1 MNIQHEKTDALNG
14 VIRVKLSPDDFRP
27 KYEAALKNYA
37 KRANIKGFRPG
48 HVPMPMVKKL
58 YGKALLA
65 EEVNRLL
72 NDSLYQYITDNHLE
86 ILGNPLPKDNE
97 TPQDL
102 SEDKDMEFAYEI
114 GISPA
119 IDLNL
124 AKEKVVYN
132 KLKVDDEL
140 VSKQI
145 DDLTRRYGKLVNAE
159 VSNETDMLF
168 GQFEEL
174 ENGQV
179 KEGGITNS
187 ATVSIEF
194 LHEDELKKKLS
205 GLKPGDSLELDP
217 RKVSHSTQDMASML
231 GIDPSMV
238 PSVGRSFKFT
248 VTEIK
253 RVEPAELNAELFDK
267 LFGEGVITDE
277 AGLRARVTSDLE
289 NMFAFD
295 SDRIF
300 MKDVTNHLLEN
311 LTIELPDA
319 FLKRWIMAT
328 NEKPIEEAQL
338 NDEYPSY
345 ARSLK
350 WQLIENKIIKDNDIK
365 VSHEEAMDYTRN
377 YLVSQYNRYG
387 LPAPEEEQLKQS
399 AMRILSNKEEA
410 KRVYDELY
418 SRRVLEILKGAV
430 SLDQK
435 EHKYDDFVKL
445 AGGGH
450 EHHHDHE
457 HDHDHDHDHDHH
469 H

>member
-1 MNIQHEKTDALNG
+1 
-14 VIRVKLSPDDFRP
+14 
-27 KYEAALKNYA
+27 
-37 KRANIKGFRPG
+37 
-48 HVPMPMVKKL
+48 
-58 YGKALLA
+58 
-65 EEVNRLL
+65 
-72 NDSLYQYITDNHLE
+72 
-86 ILGNPLPKDNE
+86 
-97 TPQDL
+97 
-102 SEDKDMEFAYEI
+102 
-114 GISPA
+114 
-119 IDLNL
+119 LNL

-277 AGLRARVTSDLE
+277 VGLRARVTSDLE

-387 LPAPEEEQLKQS
+387 LPAPEEEQLNQS